1 MTTQKY
7 KFNRAKDGWE
17 ILEDVPFTKPKK
29 GQVLE
34 LVKVTDNL
42 VSTEEMLKVAKREN
56 CLNGQGLA
64 EYLLENPDLI
74 PEEAKSYY
82 LIFPSTVWQRSD
94 GDRHVPYF
102 YWNGDQWRLRFSWL
116 GNDWNSNGRLVR
128 FRESDTKNLGS
139 DWNTR
144 ILELEKFKEKV
155 EKILKL

>member
-34 LVKVTDNL
+34 LVKVTDNS
-42 VSTEEMLKVAKREN
+42 VSTKEMLKVAKREN

-82 LIFPSTVWQRSD
+82 LVFPSTVWQDSHGRRS
-94 GDRHVPYF
+94 VPYLHW
-102 YWNGDQWRLRFSWL
+102 YADQWYLTFPWIGL
-116 GNDWNSNGRLVR
+116 DWRSFVRLVR